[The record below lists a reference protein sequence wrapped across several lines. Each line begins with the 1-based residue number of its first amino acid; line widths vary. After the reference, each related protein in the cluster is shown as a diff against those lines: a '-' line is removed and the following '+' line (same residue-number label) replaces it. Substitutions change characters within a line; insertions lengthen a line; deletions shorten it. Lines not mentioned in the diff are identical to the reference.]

1 MRTKY
6 YNHAQEEGSVMIIG
20 GMGLIIAIM
29 IMALLMD
36 MGMYYNS
43 YRRLKAVSD
52 FANEEVTRV
61 FLYAYS
67 GDYVEAF
74 NRSLDAALDGH
85 GYTSS
90 NVKKVKSTG
99 IHH

>member
-52 FANEEVTRV
+52 FANEEVTQM
-61 FLYAYS
+61 LPYYAYS

-74 NRSLDAALDGH
+74 NRSLDAALDR
-85 GYTSS
+85 
-90 NVKKVKSTG
+90 KSVV
-99 IHH
+99 

>member
-52 FANEEVTRV
+52 FANEEVTQM
-61 FLYAYS
+61 LPYYAYS
-67 GDYVEAF
+67 GDYVKH
-74 NRSLDAALDGH
+74 L
-85 GYTSS
+85 
-90 NVKKVKSTG
+90 TG
-99 IHH
+99 VWTRRWMVMGTHQVT